1 MTSHALD
8 PPLSQTVTP
17 SWTPSP
23 SSMTYFMDGPYAAV
37 CLSISHGP
45 VTPIFLCLS
54 VYLCLPVCLSV
65 TSRSIQDCLSG
76 GSVSP
81 IFPLSVCMCVCV
93 CLYVAVCL
101 FISRGPVNPLYPQ
114 AVCLYMYV
122 CMYVYL
128 HWLLLP
134 SPS

>member
-93 CLYVAVCL
+93 SVCCCLSVRQSWASQSIVSSGCL
-101 FISRGPVNPLYPQ
+101 SL
-114 AVCLYMYV
+114 YV